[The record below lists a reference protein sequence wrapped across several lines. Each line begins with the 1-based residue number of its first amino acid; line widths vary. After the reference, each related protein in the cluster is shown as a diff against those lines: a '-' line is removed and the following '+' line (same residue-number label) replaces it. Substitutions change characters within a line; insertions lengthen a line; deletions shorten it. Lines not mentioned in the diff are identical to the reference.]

1 MKYALT
7 DEEVVATENY
17 LEVKKKYIVAVHM
30 RLSRSIERC
39 DAVYSVNSRNCI
51 GSML

>member
-17 LEVKKKYIVAVHM
+17 LEVKKKYIVAVM
-30 RLSRSIERC
+30 ERASASGITQYLC
-39 DAVYSVNSRNCI
+39 GSSNSRN
-51 GSML
+51 